1 MVRPD
6 RVVRVGVV
14 GIGGVQLLQ
23 PQIEVTGSVY
33 GYSAVGNDHA
43 GEALTELGVH
53 VLLGGAIGQLRPDG
67 NSLEIAEN
75 QAATRLRLGLRH
87 NADYGGPGGEHR
99 NV

>member
-14 GIGGVQLLQ
+14 GIGGVQSLQ
-23 PQIEVTGSVY
+23 PQIEVTGSVN

-53 VLLGGAIGQLRPDG
+53 VLLGGAIGQLGPDG

-75 QAATRLRLGLRH
+75 QAATRLRIGMRH
-87 NADYGGPGGEHR
+87 TADYGGRGATTRRG
-99 NV
+99 